1 MSNDENVEWYHWT
14 NAVHASE
21 EDRNRYIREIVAN
34 LRSANSDYT
43 GRACE
48 YIACG
53 NVVVLGFREK
63 TGIHIKV
70 MQPVRTAN
78 FSLEPTDDREPHPVT
93 DVYDSQSADHR

>member
-14 NAVHASE
+14 NAVHTSE

-34 LRSANSDYT
+34 LRADPNEDYT
-43 GRACE
+43 